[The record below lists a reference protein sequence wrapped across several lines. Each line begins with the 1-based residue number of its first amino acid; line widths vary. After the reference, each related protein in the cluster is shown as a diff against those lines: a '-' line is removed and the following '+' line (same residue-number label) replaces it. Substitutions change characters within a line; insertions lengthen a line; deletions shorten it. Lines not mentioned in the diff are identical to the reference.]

1 MRFEKACIPHGAY
14 WSTPFCRWQGS
25 FSNRHALRFCAE
37 VTANALRE
45 REIDVGELDGLFLGT
60 TIPQQSSFY
69 GAPWIAGL
77 IGAPTLAG
85 PTFSQA
91 CATSGRVIASAAAE
105 IECGAQSAIL
115 AVLGDRTSNSP
126 HVYYPD
132 PGGIGGVGKAEDWVW
147 DNFSGDPFAGQSMVQ
162 TAENAANRL
171 GIDRAEQDEIA
182 LMRYEQYLEA
192 LEDDRAFHRRYM
204 VGPLEV
210 KDPSGRKTIGQ
221 VEDDEGVFPT
231 TAEGLAKLR
240 PVIEGGTVTYG
251 SQTHPADGNAGV
263 IVTTP
268 DRAARL
274 SRDPSI
280 SIRIVTFAQGRAEKG
295 FMALATAIA
304 AKEALRRAE
313 LHIDDVKAIKTH
325 NPFAVNDACFA
336 REMRIDPSAMNRFG
350 SSLVWGHPQAPTG
363 ARLLI
368 ELIEE
373 LVIVGGGHGLFAGC
387 SAGDTALALIVKVG

>member
-1 MRFEKACIPHGAY
+1 MIRPI
-14 WSTPFCRWQGS
+14 
-25 FSNRHALRFCAE
+25 
-37 VTANALRE
+37 
-45 REIDVGELDGLFLGT
+45 
-60 TIPQQSSFY
+60 
-69 GAPWIAGL
+69 
-77 IGAPTLAG
+77 
-85 PTFSQA
+85 
-91 CATSGRVIASAAAE
+91 
-105 IECGAQSAIL
+105 
-115 AVLGDRTSNSP
+115 
-126 HVYYPD
+126 
-132 PGGIGGVGKAEDWVW
+132 
-147 DNFSGDPFAGQSMVQ
+147 
-162 TAENAANRL
+162 
-171 GIDRAEQDEIA
+171 
-182 LMRYEQYLEA
+182 
-192 LEDDRAFHRRYM
+192 
-204 VGPLEV
+204 EV
-210 KDPSGRKTIGQ
+210 KDAGGRKTIGH

-231 TAEGLAKLR
+231 TAEGLAKLS

-313 LHIDDVKAIKTH
+313 LRIDEMKAIKTH
-325 NPFAVNDACFA
+325 NPFAANDACFA
-336 REMRIDPSAMNRFG
+336 RETGIDPSAMNRFG

-373 LVIVGGGHGLFAGC
+373 LVIVGGGHGLLAGC